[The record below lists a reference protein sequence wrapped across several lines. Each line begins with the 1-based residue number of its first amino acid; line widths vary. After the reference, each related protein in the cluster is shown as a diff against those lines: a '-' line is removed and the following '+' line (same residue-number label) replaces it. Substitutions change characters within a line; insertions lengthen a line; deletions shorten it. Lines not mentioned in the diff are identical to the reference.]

1 MQTAKQGDTVLVEY
15 TVRTNDGRVVGGTEE
30 NQPQA
35 LKIGGAEIFPAIEA
49 ALDGMSVGDEQTVTV
64 TSDNAFG
71 PRRDEMVIQIPRAQ
85 LPAEETP
92 QAGMTL
98 SARQQDGSAVNL
110 VIIAVDDETVTAD
123 ANHPLAGE
131 DLQFDLTLVEIQDAA

>member
-98 SARQQDGSAVNL
+98 SARQQDGSTVNL

-131 DLQFDLTLVEIQDAA
+131 DLQFDLTLVEIQEAA